1 MADDEVQA
9 KAVLTEMQVRLSHG
23 PHEALGLQDVSA
35 TPEGVRAAFLT
46 LTKQFHPARFGRM
59 SNELQRLSNEVFLGI
74 KAAHE
79 AVLRSLGVVARGGRV
94 NQSNQITSVMPVLT
108 AEGTNKTA
116 RLGSPQPRA
125 IGTQPQ
131 QPQPAIPRTLT
142 PTRHGVGLQGKSN
155 TPPFGVRVTANRP
168 GTPPQTTTPPPT
180 APRPGTPPQRPV
192 TPQSSSRAST
202 PNLTGPPKPVTVDPE
217 TTRGTGEWQ
226 PLAKPTVAFDERA
239 ELQLVLDALAQKNWG
254 AAKALLN
261 GLAARVP
268 TSKKYRALI
277 AYTRGREAQ
286 AANRG
291 EDAAQ
296 EFQRAL
302 QLDPDLQQAKSAL
315 AELLR
320 RR

>member
-1 MADDEVQA
+1 
-9 KAVLTEMQVRLSHG
+9 
-23 PHEALGLQDVSA
+23 
-35 TPEGVRAAFLT
+35 VRAAFLA

-79 AVLRSLGVVARGGRV
+79 TVLRSLGVVTRGGRI
-94 NQSNQITSVMPVLT
+94 NQTSQITGVMPILT

-116 RLGSPQPRA
+116 RPGSPQPRA

-142 PTRHGVGLQGKSN
+142 PTRHGVGLQGKGN
-155 TPPFGVRVTANRP
+155 TPPFGVRVTAARP
-168 GTPPQTTTPPPT
+168 GTPPQTTTPQTTPQPPT
-180 APRPGTPPQRPV
+180 TTPPRPGTPVQRPV
-192 TPQSSSRAST
+192 TPQSASRAST
-202 PNLTGPPKPVTVDPE
+202 PNLGGPPKPVTVDPE

-226 PLAKPTVAFDERA
+226 PLAKPTAAFDERA

>member
-1 MADDEVQA
+1 
-9 KAVLTEMQVRLSHG
+9 VLTEMQVRLAHG

-35 TPEGVRAAFLT
+35 TPEGVRAAFLA

-79 AVLRSLGVVARGGRV
+79 TVLRSLGVVARGGRV
-94 NQSNQITSVMPVLT
+94 NQTSQITGVMPVLT

-116 RLGSPQPRA
+116 RPGSPRA
-125 IGTQPQ
+125 VGTQPQ
-131 QPQPAIPRTLT
+131 QAQPAIPRTLT
-142 PTRHGVGLQGKSN
+142 PTRHGVGIQGKSN
-155 TPPFGVRVTANRP
+155 TPPFGVRVTAARP
-168 GTPPQTTTPPPT
+168 GTPPQTQPQTTTATPPP
-180 APRPGTPPQRPV
+180 PRPGTPPQRPV

-202 PNLTGPPKPVTVDPE
+202 PNLGGPPKPVTVDPE
-217 TTRGTGEWQ
+217 TTRGTGEWSL
-226 PLAKPTVAFDERA
+226 LAKPTAAFDERA

-286 AANRG
+286 AASRG

>member
-1 MADDEVQA
+1 VADDELQA

-79 AVLRSLGVVARGGRV
+79 TVLRSLGVVARGGRV
-94 NQSNQITSVMPVLT
+94 NQTNQITGVMPVLS

-142 PTRHGVGLQGKSN
+142 PTRHGVGLPGKSN
-155 TPPFGVRVTANRP
+155 TPPFGVRVTARP
-168 GTPPQTTTPPPT
+168 GTPPQTTPT
-180 APRPGTPPQRPV
+180 PRPGTPPQRPA
-192 TPQSSSRAST
+192 TPQTTSRAST
-202 PNLTGPPKPVTVDPE
+202 PNVTGPPKPVTLDPE

-226 PLAKPTVAFDERA
+226 PLGKPAVAFDERA

-286 AANRG
+286 TANRG

>member
-1 MADDEVQA
+1 VADEEAQA
-9 KAVLTEMQVRLSHG
+9 KAVLTQMQMRLSHG
-23 PHEALGLQDVSA
+23 PHEALGIHDSSA

-46 LTKQFHPARFGRM
+46 LTKRFHPARFGRM

-79 AVLRSLGVVARGGRV
+79 TLLRNLGAPARGGART
-94 NQSNQITSVMPVLT
+94 NASQVMPVLS

-116 RLGSPQPRA
+116 RPATPQPRA
-125 IGTQPQ
+125 IGTSPQ

-142 PTRHGVGLQGKSN
+142 PTKHGIGTNGS
-155 TPPFGVRVTANRP
+155 TPPFGVRVTAARP
-168 GTPPQTTTPPPT
+168 GTPPQTAP
-180 APRPGTPPQRPV
+180 APRPGTPPPRPV
-192 TPQSSSRAST
+192 TPQASSRAST
-202 PNLTGPPKPVTVDPE
+202 PNLGGPPKPVTLDPE
-217 TTRGTGEWQ
+217 THRGMGEWS
-226 PLAKPTVAFDERA
+226 PLAKPTAAFDERA
-239 ELQLVLDALAQKNWG
+239 ELQLVLDALTAKNWG

-286 AANRG
+286 TANRG

>member
-1 MADDEVQA
+1 M
-9 KAVLTEMQVRLSHG
+9 RLSHG
-23 PHEALGLQDVSA
+23 PHEALGVQDSGA

-59 SNELQRLSNEVFLGI
+59 STELQRLSNEVFLGI

-79 AVLRSLGVVARGGRV
+79 TLLRNLGVALRGGPRTHGS
-94 NQSNQITSVMPVLT
+94 QVMPVLS
-108 AEGTNKTA
+108 AEGTNKIA
-116 RLGSPQPRA
+116 RP
-125 IGTQPQ
+125 GTP
-131 QPQPAIPRTLT
+131 PPAISRTLT
-142 PTRHGVGLQGKSN
+142 PTKHGIGANGS
-155 TPPFGVRVTANRP
+155 TPPFGVRVTAARP
-168 GTPPQTTTPPPT
+168 GTPPQTSPT
-180 APRPGTPPQRPV
+180 SRPGTPPLRPV
-192 TPQSSSRAST
+192 TPQASSRAST
-202 PNLTGPPKPVTVDPE
+202 PNLGAPPKPVTLDPE
-217 TTRGTGEWQ
+217 TRRGMGEWSA
-226 PLAKPTVAFDERA
+226 LAKPTAAFDERA
-239 ELQLVLDALAQKNWG
+239 ELQLVLDALAAKNWG
-254 AAKALLN
+254 AAKGLLN

-268 TSKKYRALI
+268 TAKKYRALI

-286 AANRG
+286 TANRG

>member
-1 MADDEVQA
+1 MADEEAQA
-9 KAVLTEMQVRLSHG
+9 KAVLTQMQMRLSHG
-23 PHEALGLQDVSA
+23 PHEALGLQDMSA
-35 TPEGVRAAFLT
+35 TPETVRAAFLT

-74 KAAHE
+74 KSAHE
-79 AVLRSLGVVARGGRV
+79 TLLRSLGAPARGGRV
-94 NQSNQITSVMPVLT
+94 NQSGVMPVLS
-108 AEGTNKTA
+108 AEGTNRTVRPA
-116 RLGSPQPRA
+116 SPQPRA
-125 IGTQPQ
+125 AGTQPQ
-131 QPQPAIPRTLT
+131 QAQPAIPRTLT
-142 PTRHGVGLQGKSN
+142 PTKHGVGI
-155 TPPFGVRVTANRP
+155 TPPFGVRVTAARP
-168 GTPPQTTTPPPT
+168 GTPPQTPPQPT
-180 APRPGTPPQRPV
+180 PRPGTPPQRPV
-192 TPQSSSRAST
+192 TPQSTSRAST
-202 PNLTGPPKPVTVDPE
+202 PNLVGPPKPVTVEPQ
-217 TTRGTGEWQ
+217 THRGTGEWQ
-226 PLAKPTVAFDERA
+226 QLAKPTSAFDERA
-239 ELQLVLDALAQKNWG
+239 ELQLVHDALGQKNWG

-268 TSKKYRALI
+268 TSKPYRALI

-302 QLDPDLQQAKSAL
+302 QLDPDLQPAKSAL

>member
-1 MADDEVQA
+1 
-9 KAVLTEMQVRLSHG
+9 MQMRLAHG

-59 SNELQRLSNEVFLGI
+59 STELQRLSNEVFLGI

-79 AVLRSLGVVARGGRV
+79 TVLRSLGVVARGGRV
-94 NQSNQITSVMPVLT
+94 NQTNQITSVMPVLT

-116 RLGSPQPRA
+116 RLGSPRA

-142 PTRHGVGLQGKSN
+142 PTRHGVGPSGKSN
-155 TPPFGVRVTANRP
+155 TPPFGVRVTAARP
-168 GTPPQTTTPPPT
+168 GTPPQTTQTT
-180 APRPGTPPQRPV
+180 TPRPGTPPQRPA
-192 TPQSSSRAST
+192 TPQATSRAST
-202 PNLTGPPKPVTVDPE
+202 PHLGGPPKPVTVDPE
-217 TTRGTGEWQ
+217 TTRGTGEWSL
-226 PLAKPTVAFDERA
+226 LAKPTAVFDERA
-239 ELQLVLDALAQKNWG
+239 ELQLVLDALAEKKWG

-286 AANRG
+286 TASRG

>member
-1 MADDEVQA
+1 
-9 KAVLTEMQVRLSHG
+9 MQVRLSHG
-23 PHEALGLQDVSA
+23 PHEALGVQTSGA
-35 TPEGVRAAFLT
+35 TPEGVRAAFLS

-59 SNELQRLSNEVFLGI
+59 STELQRLSNEVFLGI

-79 AVLRSLGVVARGGRV
+79 TLLRSLGVPLRGGARA
-94 NQSNQITSVMPVLT
+94 NQSQVMPVLS

-116 RLGSPQPRA
+116 RPGAPRA
-125 IGTQPQ
+125 VGTSPQ
-131 QPQPAIPRTLT
+131 QPMPAIPRTLT
-142 PTRHGVGLQGKSN
+142 PTRHGVGMTGT
-155 TPPFGVRVTANRP
+155 TPPFGVRVTAARP
-168 GTPPQTTTPPPT
+168 GTPPQTTPQTTPV
-180 APRPGTPPQRPV
+180 RPGTPPQRPT
-192 TPQSSSRAST
+192 TPQSTSRAST
-202 PNLTGPPKPVTVDPE
+202 PNLGGPPKPVTIDPE
-217 TTRGTGEWQ
+217 THRGTGPWQ
-226 PLAKPTVAFDERA
+226 PLAKPTAMFDERA
-239 ELQLVLDALAQKNWG
+239 ELQLVLDALAAKNWG

-268 TSKKYRALI
+268 TSKRYRALI

-286 AANRG
+286 AASRG

>member
-1 MADDEVQA
+1 VADDEVQA

-79 AVLRSLGVVARGGRV
+79 SVLRSLGVVARGGRM
-94 NQSNQITSVMPVLT
+94 NQTSQITGVMPVLT

-155 TPPFGVRVTANRP
+155 TPPFGVRVTAARP
-168 GTPPQTTTPPPT
+168 GTPPQTTPQPT
-180 APRPGTPPQRPV
+180 TPRPGTPPQRPV

-202 PNLTGPPKPVTVDPE
+202 PNLTGPPKPVTLDPE

-226 PLAKPTVAFDERA
+226 QLAKPTAVFDERA
-239 ELQLVLDALAQKNWG
+239 ELQLVLDALTQKNWG

-286 AANRG
+286 AASRG

>member
-9 KAVLTEMQVRLSHG
+9 KVVLTEMQVRLSHG

-35 TPEGVRAAFLT
+35 TPEGVRAAFLS

-79 AVLRSLGVVARGGRV
+79 TLLRSLGVVTRGGRI
-94 NQSNQITSVMPVLT
+94 NQTNQITGVIPVLT

-116 RLGSPQPRA
+116 RPGSPQVRA
-125 IGTQPQ
+125 AGTQPQ

-142 PTRHGVGLQGKSN
+142 PTKHGVGLQGQST
-155 TPPFGVRVTANRP
+155 TPPFGVRVTAARP
-168 GTPPQTTTPPPT
+168 GTPPQTTT
-180 APRPGTPPQRPV
+180 PRPGTPPQRPV
-192 TPQSSSRAST
+192 TPQSASRAST
-202 PNLTGPPKPVTVDPE
+202 PNLGGPPKPVTLDPE

-226 PLAKPTVAFDERA
+226 PLAKPTAAFDERA
-239 ELQLVLDALAQKNWG
+239 ELQLVLDALAEKNWG

-286 AANRG
+286 AASRG